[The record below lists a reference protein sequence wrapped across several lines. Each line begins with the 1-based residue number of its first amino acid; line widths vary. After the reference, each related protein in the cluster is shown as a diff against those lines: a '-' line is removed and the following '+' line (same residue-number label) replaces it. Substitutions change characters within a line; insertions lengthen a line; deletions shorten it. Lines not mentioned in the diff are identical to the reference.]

1 MDVNTKVKELEDELK
16 VLKTEIRNVLLDVRE
31 VILDRANPLSEGE
44 PAYLRVDL
52 RTTAQTIAAEE
63 AARSAGD
70 AAEEA
75 ARAAAKA
82 RDHAKGEEHTKNP
95 PEEPEASGASAPLPE
110 AEAAEQATDEEPAED
125 EATAQAAD
133 EEPTEDEATAQAA
146 DEEPTEDE
154 LEEPEDGGLAEPEPP
169 PKQEAPRGRKRP
181 LEAGL
186 EPADIPAAYRF
197 YPPLAVGTGS
207 LAAWVAEAMAAI
219 GPQQLDRVITIHRLW
234 GYLPPNISQALAH
247 LQELI
252 RCSQEPEPAWLK
264 IMQDMERL
272 SSS

>member
-31 VILDRANPLSEGE
+31 VILDRANPLSEQE

-52 RTTAQTIAAEE
+52 KTTAQTIAAEE
-63 AARSAGD
+63 AARSAGN

-82 RDHAKGEEHTKNP
+82 RDLAKQAEDELKQR
-95 PEEPEASGASAPLPE
+95 EEPDEPEDSDALAPLPE
-110 AEAAEQATDEEPAED
+110 DEAAEQPA
-125 EATAQAAD
+125 A
-133 EEPTEDEATAQAA
+133 EEPTEDEAAAQAA
-146 DEEPTEDE
+146 DEEQTEDE
-154 LEEPEDGGLAEPEPP
+154 LEEPEDAGPAEPEPP
-169 PKQEAPRGRKRP
+169 PKPEASRKRKRP
-181 LEAGL
+181 PEACP
-186 EPADIPAAYRF
+186 EPVEMAAAYRF

-207 LAAWVAEAMAAI
+207 LAAWVAQAMAAI

-234 GYLPPNISQALAH
+234 GCLPPNISQALAH

-252 RCSQEPEPAWLK
+252 RCSQEAEPLWLK
-264 IMQDMERL
+264 TMQDMERL

>member
-52 RTTAQTIAAEE
+52 KTTAQAIAAEE
-63 AARSAGD
+63 AARMAAES
-70 AAEEA
+70 AEEA

-82 RDHAKGEEHTKNP
+82 AEKKKEEEKP
-95 PEEPEASGASAPLPE
+95 KEELEQPEEPEESDILAPPPE
-110 AEAAEQATDEEPAED
+110 DEAAEQATDEE
-125 EATAQAAD
+125 Q
-133 EEPTEDEATAQAA
+133 
-146 DEEPTEDE
+146 TEDE
-154 LEEPEDGGLAEPEPP
+154 LEQPEEPEEVAEPEPP
-169 PKQEAPRGRKRP
+169 PEEETPRRRKRRP
-181 LEAGL
+181 EASPEL
-186 EPADIPAAYRF
+186 ADISAAYRF

-207 LAAWVAEAMAAI
+207 LAAWVADAMAAI

-234 GYLPPNISQALAH
+234 GCLPPNISQALAH

-252 RCSQEPEPAWLK
+252 RCSQEVDPPWLK

>member
-31 VILDRANPLSEGE
+31 VILERANPLSEGQE

-52 RTTAQTIAAEE
+52 KTTSQAIAAEE
-63 AARSAGD
+63 AARSAGN

-82 RDHAKGEEHTKNP
+82 AEQARCDEQAKREEHTENP
-95 PEEPEASGASAPLPE
+95 PEEPEASVADGPPIEDE
-110 AEAAEQATDEEPAED
+110 AEAEEQAIGEEHTED
-125 EATAQAAD
+125 EAAAQAAD
-133 EEPTEDEATAQAA
+133 EEPTEDEA
-146 DEEPTEDE
+146 
-154 LEEPEDGGLAEPEPP
+154 EEPEDGGLPEPEPP
-169 PKQEAPRGRKRP
+169 PKHEAPRKRKRAP
-181 LEAGL
+181 EAAL
-186 EPADIPAAYRF
+186 EPAEISAAYRIF
-197 YPPLAVGTGS
+197 PPLAVGTVS

-234 GYLPPNISQALAH
+234 GCLPPNISQALAH

-252 RCSQEPEPAWLK
+252 RCSQETEPGWLK

>member
-1 MDVNTKVKELEDELK
+1 MDVNAKVKELEDELK

-31 VILDRANPLSEGE
+31 VILERANPLSEGE

-52 RTTAQTIAAEE
+52 KTTAQAIAAEE

-82 RDHAKGEEHTKNP
+82 RDHAKAEEHTKDE
-95 PEEPEASGASAPLPE
+95 PEEPEDSGAEGPPPEVEAVEQAGAEEHMEDEPEPEEPEEPEEAEETEDGASVEVPPE
-110 AEAAEQATDEEPAED
+110 AEAPRKRPAEAPLEPAEI
-125 EATAQAAD
+125 
-133 EEPTEDEATAQAA
+133 
-146 DEEPTEDE
+146 
-154 LEEPEDGGLAEPEPP
+154 PP
-169 PKQEAPRGRKRP
+169 
-181 LEAGL
+181 
-186 EPADIPAAYRF
+186 AYRA
-197 YPPLAVGTGS
+197 YLPLALGTGS
-207 LAAWVAEAMAAI
+207 LASWVAEAMDTI

-234 GYLPPNISQALAH
+234 GCLPPNISQALAH

-252 RCSQEPEPAWLK
+252 RCSQGAEPAWLK

>member
-31 VILDRANPLSEGE
+31 VILDRANPLSEQE

-52 RTTAQTIAAEE
+52 NTTAQAIAAEE
-63 AARSAGD
+63 AARSTGH

-75 ARAAAKA
+75 ARAAPKA
-82 RDHAKGEEHTKNP
+82 RESPKPEERAEDKLEQ
-95 PEEPEASGASAPLPE
+95 PEEPEDSGADAPLPE
-110 AEAAEQATDEEPAED
+110 GEAEEQATGEEQMED

-133 EEPTEDEATAQAA
+133 EG
-146 DEEPTEDE
+146 PTEDE
-154 LEEPEDGGLAEPEPP
+154 LEEPADGGLPEPEPP
-169 PKQEAPRGRKRP
+169 PKPEAPRRRKRP
-181 LEAGL
+181 PEAGL
-186 EPADIPAAYRF
+186 EPAEIPAAYRF

-252 RCSQEPEPAWLK
+252 RCSQEPEPGWLK

>member
-31 VILDRANPLSEGE
+31 VILDRANPLSEQE

-52 RTTAQTIAAEE
+52 KTTAQAIAAEE
-63 AARSAGD
+63 AARSAAD
-70 AAEEA
+70 SAEEA

-82 RDHAKGEEHTKNP
+82 AEQKKAEEHPKEELEQ
-95 PEEPEASGASAPLPE
+95 PEEPEESDTLAPLSEDEGE
-110 AEAAEQATDEEPAED
+110 AEEQPTGEESTED
-125 EATAQAAD
+125 ETTAQA
-133 EEPTEDEATAQAA
+133 
-146 DEEPTEDE
+146 EDE
-154 LEEPEDGGLAEPEPP
+154 LEEPDDTAEPEPSP
-169 PKQEAPRGRKRP
+169 EEETPRKRKRRP
-181 LEAGL
+181 QAGPEL
-186 EPADIPAAYRF
+186 AEISAAYAL
-197 YPPLAVGTGS
+197 YPPLTVGTVS
-207 LAAWVAEAMAAI
+207 LAAWVAQAMAAI

-234 GYLPPNISQALAH
+234 GCLPPNISQALAH

-252 RCSQEPEPAWLK
+252 RCSQEVEPPWLK

>member
-31 VILDRANPLSEGE
+31 VILDRANPLSEQE

-52 RTTAQTIAAEE
+52 KTTAQTIAAEE

-82 RDHAKGEEHTKNP
+82 EQAKAEQHVEP
-95 PEEPEASGASAPLPE
+95 EPVLELEQPEEPEDSGGDSPLAEAEAEDQANDDEHVEAELEQPEEPDDGDLAEPPPE
-110 AEAAEQATDEEPAED
+110 AETPRKGRRPRVADHEPAEM
-125 EATAQAAD
+125 Q
-133 EEPTEDEATAQAA
+133 
-146 DEEPTEDE
+146 
-154 LEEPEDGGLAEPEPP
+154 
-169 PKQEAPRGRKRP
+169 
-181 LEAGL
+181 
-186 EPADIPAAYRF
+186 PAYFA
-197 YPPLAVGTGS
+197 YPPLTIGMGS

-234 GYLPPNISQALAH
+234 GFLPPNISQALAH

-252 RCSQEPEPAWLK
+252 RCSQETDPPWLK

>member
-31 VILDRANPLSEGE
+31 VILDKANPLSEQE

-52 RTTAQTIAAEE
+52 KTTAQTIAAEE
-63 AARSAGD
+63 AARVAGD

-75 ARAAAKA
+75 GRRAKA
-82 RDHAKGEEHTKNP
+82 KAPEVVKDPEQDEDELAQG
-95 PEEPEASGASAPLPE
+95 EEPEASDAFDLLPEEVPE
-110 AEAAEQATDEEPAED
+110 AEAQDLEEEQAEGDAPAE
-125 EATAQAAD
+125 
-133 EEPTEDEATAQAA
+133 EETGED
-146 DEEPTEDE
+146 PV
-154 LEEPEDGGLAEPEPP
+154 EDGLGAPGDEGLAEPDLPKAGPP
-169 PKQEAPRGRKRP
+169 PRSERLYQAKLG
-181 LEAGL
+181 
-186 EPADIPAAYRF
+186 PAEVSDAYRF
-197 YPPLAVGTGS
+197 YPPVAVGTGS
-207 LAAWVAEAMAAI
+207 LAVWVAEAMAAI

-252 RCSQEPEPAWLK
+252 RGSHEMEPPWLK
-264 IMQDMERL
+264 IMQDMEGL

>member
-31 VILDRANPLSEGE
+31 VILDRANPLSEQE

-52 RTTAQTIAAEE
+52 KTTSQAIAAEE

-75 ARAAAKA
+75 ARAAAEVAQKA
-82 RDHAKGEEHTKNP
+82 KRDKQKENPPEEPQDSGADASPPEAEVTEQATGEEHTEDELEEQAKGEEHT
-95 PEEPEASGASAPLPE
+95 
-110 AEAAEQATDEEPAED
+110 ED
-125 EATAQAAD
+125 D
-133 EEPTEDEATAQAA
+133 
-146 DEEPTEDE
+146 
-154 LEEPEDGGLAEPEPP
+154 LEEPEDGGLAEPPPVAEPA
-169 PKQEAPRGRKRP
+169 PKAEASRKGERLP
-181 LEAGL
+181 DATL
-186 EPADIPAAYRF
+186 EPAEIPPAYRL
-197 YPPLAVGTGS
+197 YPLLTVGTGS

-252 RCSQEPEPAWLK
+252 RCSQEAEPAWLK

>member
-31 VILDRANPLSEGE
+31 VILDRANPLSEQE

-52 RTTAQTIAAEE
+52 KTTAQTIAAEE
-63 AARSAGD
+63 AARSA
-70 AAEEA
+70 AELAEEA
-75 ARAAAKA
+75 ARAASRAAEQAK
-82 RDHAKGEEHTKNP
+82 REEHTQNP
-95 PEEPEASGASAPLPE
+95 PEEPEDNEASDPLPDAETAEE
-110 AEAAEQATDEEPAED
+110 ATGEEGTDIEAA
-125 EATAQAAD
+125 AQEAD
-133 EEPTEDEATAQAA
+133 EEHP
-146 DEEPTEDE
+146 EDE

-169 PKQEAPRGRKRP
+169 PEREAPRRRKRP
-181 LEAGL
+181 PEAGL
-186 EPADIPAAYRF
+186 EPAEIPAAYRF
-197 YPPLAVGTGS
+197 YPPLAIGTGS

-252 RCSQEPEPAWLK
+252 RCSQEAEPAWLK
-264 IMQDMERL
+264 TMQDMERL

>member
-31 VILDRANPLSEGE
+31 VILDRANPLSEQE

-52 RTTAQTIAAEE
+52 KTTAQTIAAEE
-63 AARSAGD
+63 AARSAAD
-70 AAEEA
+70 LAEEA
-75 ARAAAKA
+75 ARAASKAAEQAK
-82 RDHAKGEEHTKNP
+82 REEQTENP
-95 PEEPEASGASAPLPE
+95 PEEPADSAGDEDGLPPETETAEEATGE
-110 AEAAEQATDEEPAED
+110 EGTDVEPA
-125 EATAQAAD
+125 AQD
-133 EEPTEDEATAQAA
+133 T

-154 LEEPEDGGLAEPEPP
+154 LEEPEDDGLAEPEPP
-169 PKQEAPRGRKRP
+169 PKREAPRRRKRP
-181 LEAGL
+181 PEAGL
-186 EPADIPAAYRF
+186 EPAEILAAYRF
-197 YPPLAVGTGS
+197 YPPLAIGTGS

-252 RCSQEPEPAWLK
+252 RCSQEAEPAWLK
-264 IMQDMERL
+264 TMQDMERL

>member
-31 VILDRANPLSEGE
+31 VILERANPLSEGQE

-52 RTTAQTIAAEE
+52 KTTSQAIAAEE
-63 AARSAGD
+63 AARSAGN

-82 RDHAKGEEHTKNP
+82 AEQAKREEHTENP
-95 PEEPEASGASAPLPE
+95 PEEPEASVADDPPIEDE
-110 AEAAEQATDEEPAED
+110 AEAEEQAIGEEHTED
-125 EATAQAAD
+125 EAAAQAAD
-133 EEPTEDEATAQAA
+133 EEPTEDEA
-146 DEEPTEDE
+146 
-154 LEEPEDGGLAEPEPP
+154 EEPEDGGLPEPEPP
-169 PKQEAPRGRKRP
+169 PKHEAPRKRKRAP
-181 LEAGL
+181 EAAL
-186 EPADIPAAYRF
+186 EPAEISAAYRIF
-197 YPPLAVGTGS
+197 PPLAVGTVS

-234 GYLPPNISQALAH
+234 GCLPPNISQALAH

-252 RCSQEPEPAWLK
+252 RCSQETEPGWLK

>member
-31 VILDRANPLSEGE
+31 VILDRANPLSEQE

-52 RTTAQTIAAEE
+52 KTTAQTIAAEE

-82 RDHAKGEEHTKNP
+82 ERAKAEQQAEAEQRP
-95 PEEPEASGASAPLPE
+95 SEPEPSPRQSEPE
-110 AEAAEQATDEEPAED
+110 PEQPEKSPRTAMATARLLRPRPRSRTTDEEHLEAEL
-125 EATAQAAD
+125 EQ
-133 EEPTEDEATAQAA
+133 P
-146 DEEPTEDE
+146 
-154 LEEPEDGGLAEPEPP
+154 EEPEDGGLAEPPP
-169 PKQEAPRGRKRP
+169 EAETPRKGRRP
-181 LEAGL
+181 RVADH
-186 EPADIPAAYRF
+186 EPAEMPPAYFA
-197 YPPLAVGTGS
+197 YPPLTIGMGS

-234 GYLPPNISQALAH
+234 GCLPPNISQALAH

-252 RCSQEPEPAWLK
+252 RCSQEAEPPWLK

>member
-31 VILDRANPLSEGE
+31 VILDRANPLSEQE

-52 RTTAQTIAAEE
+52 KTTAQAIAAEE
-63 AARSAGD
+63 AARGAAE

-82 RDHAKGEEHTKNP
+82 
-95 PEEPEASGASAPLPE
+95 
-110 AEAAEQATDEEPAED
+110 AEQAKAEEPAQDELEQPEEPAED
-125 EATAQAAD
+125 ELEQP
-133 EEPTEDEATAQAA
+133 EEPEDSAGDADGLPVEEELGAAEQA
-146 DEEPTEDE
+146 D
-154 LEEPEDGGLAEPEPP
+154 EEPEDGASAEPP
-169 PKQEAPRGRKRP
+169 PEPQAPRRRKRRP
-181 LEAGL
+181 HAGP
-186 EPADIPAAYRF
+186 EPGEIPAAYGI

-207 LAAWVAEAMAAI
+207 LAAWVAEAMATI
-219 GPQQLDRVITIHRLW
+219 GPQQLDRLITIHRLW

-252 RCSQEPEPAWLK
+252 RCSQEAEPAWLK
-264 IMQDMERL
+264 IMQEMERL

>member
-31 VILDRANPLSEGE
+31 VILDRANPLSEQE

-52 RTTAQTIAAEE
+52 KTTAQTIAAEE
-63 AARSAGD
+63 AARLAGKSAD
-70 AAEEA
+70 EA

-82 RDHAKGEEHTKNP
+82 AEQRDEERAKDELEQPKE
-95 PEEPEASGASAPLPE
+95 PEESDILATLPE
-110 AEAAEQATDEEPAED
+110 DEAAEQATGEEQAED
-125 EATAQAAD
+125 ETAAQSA
-133 EEPTEDEATAQAA
+133 EEEQP
-146 DEEPTEDE
+146 EDE
-154 LEEPEDGGLAEPEPP
+154 LEGPEDEGPPEPEPP
-169 PKQEAPRGRKRP
+169 KQQAPRRRKRHP
-181 LEAGL
+181 EAGL
-186 EPADIPAAYRF
+186 EPAEISAAYRF
-197 YPPLAVGTGS
+197 YPPIAVGTGS
-207 LAAWVAEAMAAI
+207 LAAWVAEALAAI

-252 RCSQEPEPAWLK
+252 RCSQEPEPPWLT